1 MLPQVKA
8 LKSVAAQACRNRGF
22 PLPEFMDD
30 WGLEE
35 ILTEAEKQNHSA
47 TQIAA
52 AVLWR
57 FCCTDGKFNNFQVG
71 LHAVV
76 QYLNEQKSDIGI
88 QPFQDLVGMMKAG
101 TTKEAIDKWLET
113 HFP

>member
-1 MLPQVKA
+1 MHPQVKA
-8 LKSVAAQACRNRGF
+8 FKAVAAQACRLRKF
-22 PLPEFMDD
+22 PLQEFMDD

-35 ILTEAEKQNHSA
+35 ILTKANEDNHSA

-57 FCCTDGKFNNFQVG
+57 CCCTDGKFNNFHVG
-71 LHAVV
+71 LLAVM
-76 QYLNEQKSDIGI
+76 QYLNEQEERIGT
-88 QPFQDLVGMMKAG
+88 QPFQDLAAMMKAG
-101 TTKEAIDKWLET
+101 TTKEAIGKWMET